1 MELHACRIF
10 TEGQTTQARF
20 VRMDVDELTLGSV
33 LIRAAY
39 SSINYKD
46 ALAVTGRG
54 KIIRRFPLNAGIDVA
69 GRVVSSADRRFAAGD
84 AVLVNGMGLGEA
96 QDGGFA
102 ELVRVPAEW
111 VVPLPAGLTLLEAMS
126 LGTAGFTAALCVH
139 RFEQV
144 GVTPASGPIVVTG
157 ATGGVGAIAVSIL
170 SSLGY
175 TVIAVSGRR
184 EHHPWVA
191 SLGPAEVRTPEELA
205 IGNRPLDEARYGG
218 AVDNVGGSLLA
229 GLLRHVAPWGAVA
242 SVGMAGGHSVET
254 TVFPFILRGVSLL
267 GVSSANC
274 PMPLRTALWNRLGAD
289 LKPPHLQAIATRT
302 IPLASAIDEC
312 APLLDRQRL
321 GRTVVDCG

>member
-1 MELHACRIF
+1 MDLNACRVFAENQLIR
-10 TEGQTTQARF
+10 ARY
-20 VRMDVDELTLGSV
+20 VRMDVDELTPGSV

-69 GRVVSSADRRFAAGD
+69 GRIVSSADRRFAAGD

-111 VVPLPAGLTLLEAMS
+111 VVPLPSGLTLLEAMS
-126 LGTAGFTAALCVH
+126 LGTAGFAAALCVY

-144 GVTPASGPIVVTG
+144 GLTPASGPIVVNG
-157 ATGGVGAIAVSIL
+157 ATGGVGAIAVSML

-184 EHHPWVA
+184 EHHAWVA
-191 SLGPAEVRTPEELA
+191 SLGAAEVRTPEELA
-205 IGNRPLDEARYGG
+205 LGNRPLDEARYGG

-229 GLLRHVAPWGAVA
+229 GLLRHVAPWGALA
-242 SVGMAGGHSVET
+242 SVGVAGGHAVET
-254 TVFPFILRGVSLL
+254 TVFPFILRGVCML

-274 PMPLRTALWNRLGAD
+274 PMPLRAALWGRLGDD
-289 LKPPHLQAIATRT
+289 LKPPHLEAIATRT
-302 IPLASAIDEC
+302 IPLAGVIDEC
-312 APLLDRQRL
+312 EPLLDRQRL
-321 GRTVVDCG
+321 GRTVVDCA